1 MQSSVLFEKKDKKT
15 FPGKAQTVRAK
26 VFCMY
31 ARLSFFL
38 AVQQEEEEE
47 GREVCLSVKKQTK
60 NKCQKCGQVLKNKNK
75 NKNENG

>member
-1 MQSSVLFEKKDKKT
+1 MKDEDESAVLCRSMFEKKDKKT

-31 ARLSFFL
+31 VRLSFFL

-47 GREVCLSVKKQTK
+47 GERREVCL
-60 NKCQKCGQVLKNKNK
+60 
-75 NKNENG
+75 